1 MLKQLISLFAEK
13 FLFNKKEWVGSQGLF
28 SNSNPGTTF
37 SVSSGQ
43 ELIYTPPADGW
54 LTFGGDQT
62 SVNVGIRGRW
72 ESYAL
77 IRKDSLESL
86 LQFVRGMLLAF
97 TVKQQILN
105 HLRQSSFQVKE
116 LHSVSLEGGAL

>member
-43 ELIYTPPADGW
+43 ELISRHQPT
-54 LTFGGDQT
+54 
-62 SVNVGIRGRW
+62 VGLRLEETKHRLMSELGGRW

>member
-62 SVNVGIRGRW
+62 SVNVGIRGKMGVVCVNTKGFLRI
-72 ESYAL
+72 SAPV
-77 IRKDSLESL
+77 RKGDP
-86 LQFVRGMLLAF
+86 
-97 TVKQQILN
+97 
-105 HLRQSSFQVKE
+105 
-116 LHSVSLEGGAL
+116 VSLYCETTDSQPLEAKFVPSEGAA